1 MTKKVFYIS
10 NVKANFLSLELVKKK
25 FFLKKSRIEIKNTIG
40 IYRNYS
46 KIVETKVS
54 KMANII
60 I

>member
-25 FFLKKSRIEIKNTIG
+25 FFLKKSRIEIKNIFG
-40 IYRNYS
+40 VYRNYS